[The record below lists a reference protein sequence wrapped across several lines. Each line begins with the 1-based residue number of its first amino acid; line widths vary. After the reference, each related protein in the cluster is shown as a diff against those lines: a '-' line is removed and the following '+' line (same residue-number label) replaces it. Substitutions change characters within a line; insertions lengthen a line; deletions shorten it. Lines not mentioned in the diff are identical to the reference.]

1 MSLNNK
7 VILVTGGA
15 GFIGSHLVD
24 AILKESPEKV
34 IVLDNLFLGKLKNLN
49 NAYRDY
55 ENIDF
60 KLIDITDYEMLG
72 DVFKETPIDA
82 VFNLA
87 ITPLP
92 TSLVK
97 PRWSWTQNIQ
107 MTLNICELARLDMFK
122 TLIQFS
128 SSEAYGTLLMNPMP
142 ESHPLYPHTPYA
154 ASKAATDHLVFSY
167 YKTFGIDQS
176 ILRPYNNYGPRQNEK
191 FYAGV
196 IPLTIKRILS
206 GEKPIIHGDGLQTRD
221 FIYVTETARAAIDIY
236 NNKKTRGLLLN
247 IGTGKET
254 TIKEYIEEIAKQMNY
269 TGEIIYADPRLGDVR
284 RHKGDITLARETIGF
299 EPQISL
305 QEGIRR
311 TIVWYKDYFHS
322 LSGKKTILQ

>member
-1 MSLNNK
+1 MSLKNK
-7 VILVTGGA
+7 TILVTGGA

-24 AILKESPEKV
+24 AILLESPEKV
-34 IVLDNLFLGKLKNLN
+34 IVLDNLFLGKLKNLE
-49 NAYRDY
+49 NAFRKY
-55 ENIDF
+55 ENIEF
-60 KLIDITDYEMLG
+60 KLIDITDYEMLL
-72 DVFKETPIDA
+72 DVFNDAPIDV

-97 PRWSWTQNIQ
+97 PRWSWNKNIQ
-107 MTLNICELARLDMFK
+107 MTLNICEIARLDKFK
-122 TLIQFS
+122 TLIHFS
-128 SSEAYGTLLMNPMP
+128 SSEAYGTLILNPMP

-206 GEKPIIHGDGLQTRD
+206 GESPIIHGDGLQTRD

-236 NNKKTRGLLLN
+236 NNTKTRGLVLN

-254 TIKEYIEEIAKQMNY
+254 TIKEYIEEIARQLNY
-269 TGEIIYADPRLGDVR
+269 SGEIIYTDPRLGDVR
-284 RHKGDITLARETIGF
+284 RHKGDITLAKEIIGF
-299 EPQISL
+299 EPKVSL
-305 QEGIRR
+305 EEGIKL
-311 TIVWYKDYFHS
+311 TIDWYRSYFNPVAD
-322 LSGKKTILQ
+322 KRTILQ